1 MGLDGT
7 WLLELYGLSDQLQHP
22 QENDGDE
29 YGFTW
34 PSNTLSDQVL
44 DAQNA
49 ADQDRESPQVGRGS
63 DDEASQAVDVSRS
76 RRATSPPCSPPNP
89 SQRRI
94 LQWFEDLPAQYDAFA
109 EAVANS
115 PVDLDPAF
123 QSSDTSA
130 DRYPSPAQPIVA
142 HGPFHQGQFVPVIRG
157 QANAQPR
164 AIGTSS
170 ADVNLRRHRSEL
182 ADPSLFMSRDP
193 AHPTGPFPQFHQ
205 RQLHRRQ
212 SVRRQPHQGP
222 FNRGQS
228 HREQPHQGQ
237 YRDGPFQRGQFHRE
251 QPSREQLPQGWFNQG

>member
-1 MGLDGT
+1 MDDSLFPHFLDVFVQSRWVLTKSGDQDHHHTAEDEALAMGLDGT

-34 PSNTLSDQVL
+34 PSTTLSDQVL

-49 ADQDRESPQVGRGS
+49 ADQDRESTQVGRGS

-115 PVDLDPAF
+115 PDSSF
-123 QSSDTSA
+123 Q
-130 DRYPSPAQPIVA
+130 
-142 HGPFHQGQFVPVIRG
+142 
-157 QANAQPR
+157 
-164 AIGTSS
+164 
-170 ADVNLRRHRSEL
+170 
-182 ADPSLFMSRDP
+182 
-193 AHPTGPFPQFHQ
+193 
-205 RQLHRRQ
+205 
-212 SVRRQPHQGP
+212 
-222 FNRGQS
+222 
-228 HREQPHQGQ
+228 
-237 YRDGPFQRGQFHRE
+237 
-251 QPSREQLPQGWFNQG
+251 